1 MNTRNQKENP
11 FFTIKSPEEYRQL
24 AIALS
29 YARGRLSDKVKAE
42 KLERYKL
49 IKGSITEQLIKREAL
64 RQIAEFDNF
73 LNKDILN
80 ELLENNEAVEQQQIN
95 MNVAQIAPI
104 NGNPPPPPPPAPPVQ
119 VEEPAPPV
127 QEEEPAPV
135 QEEEPAPPVQEE
147 GVEGERKEGDDEEP
161 APKVNIKFKIKKPA
175 EEGVGERKE
184 GEEGQELEP
193 IVIRFNNRVLE
204 GTRAI
209 KKDLAE
215 QRKYAKNAKSESIK
229 KRISN
234 YKQLKNK
241 NGLSAGAEQF
251 LDKNIVILENVL
263 KLRLEGQP
271 RTNPELMSF
280 IQSKGFKKYVTADV
294 LNKEDSKMIYEMIM
308 DGATRPQVRKAI
320 NSVYTKNTG
329 KLPGRV
335 KQGFGLEK
343 TNKIQ
348 LMVGSA
354 MAGNNNKKLLR
365 KIR

>member
-175 EEGVGERKE
+175 EEGVDERKE

-193 IVIRFNNRVLE
+193 IVIRFNNKALE

-209 KKDLAE
+209 NKDLAE
-215 QRKYAKNAKSESIK
+215 QRKYAKNAISESIK